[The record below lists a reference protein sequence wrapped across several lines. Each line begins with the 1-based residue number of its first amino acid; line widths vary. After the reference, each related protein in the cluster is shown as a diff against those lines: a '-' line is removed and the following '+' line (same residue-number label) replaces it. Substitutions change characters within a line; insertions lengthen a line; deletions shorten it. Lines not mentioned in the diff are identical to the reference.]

1 MHNEIIKRTAMH
13 ILHST
18 ENTIWMHNSITH
30 THTHVNE
37 ETKTERRGG
46 GGGGGGGG
54 EEVKEI
60 IKMTEDRWEQ
70 SEWKKNTV
78 REKQW
83 RKNKK

>member
-46 GGGGGGGG
+46 GG

-60 IKMTEDRWEQ
+60 IKMTEDRREK

-83 RKNKK
+83 RKK